1 MCKKPTETKEPEA
14 KRKCFVVLYTTG
26 KEAEEKFGLGTSND
40 FLPLKIF
47 SSQSNARYYCYQM
60 GLKKKGNDINIV
72 LHWENDDT
80 LLLFKFN
87 GENYDELQSR
97 WEIHSTEI
105 DSDVPVDF
113 NDPQIERENEVLR
126 NECYRLRKELAE
138 VTQRNA
144 VAATYATMWDGGRD
158 YTKERVLDN
167 LQIVKDVLAGDH
179 LKVRELY
186 ETWKRNEENK

>member
-1 MCKKPTETKEPEA
+1 MCQKPTETKDTNTKP
-14 KRKCFVVLYTTG
+14 KCFVVLYTTG
-26 KEAEEKFGLGTSND
+26 KEAEEKFGIETSRD

-47 SSQSNARYYCYQM
+47 SSKANAKYYCYRM
-60 GLKKKGNDINIV
+60 GLQKKGDDNAIV
-72 LHWENDDT
+72 LHWENEDT

-87 GENYDELQSR
+87 GENYDELRSR
-97 WEIHSTEI
+97 WEIHSTDI

-113 NDPQIERENEVLR
+113 NDPQIEKENEVLR

-186 ETWKRNEENK
+186 ETWKKNEENK